1 MADNTSAVLSE
12 SVLALR
18 RRAVWFFRAV
28 LIASTLA
35 SIAGNTVHAFMQH
48 YANDEATLLA
58 AGVAM
63 VAPIVLLIMT
73 EALSISNKCQL
84 PQASAYYLA
93 LTTTLV
99 IEIIAFLMSFDALRD
114 LAARNGVRPGMAW
127 FWPLLIDIP
136 AAIAAM
142 WLLILS
148 RALSKLQP
156 TPVGLGVDQ
165 STPSTD
171 DGYEQME
178 DDEVDSGRASVV
190 AMVAPQ
196 RELATGRAY
205 ATSEADHRDDRAV
218 HAVIASNRTKQPP
231 EVVRAILA
239 LHAKGKKT
247 NDISAEFKLHHT
259 TVSRIIATAMERR
272 SAV

>member
-1 MADNTSAVLSE
+1 MADETSAVLNE

-28 LIASTLA
+28 LIAFTLA
-35 SIAGNTVHAFMQH
+35 SIAGNTLHAFMQH
-48 YANDEATLLA
+48 YGSDEATFLA

-99 IEIIAFLMSFDALRD
+99 IEVFAILMSFDALRD
-114 LAARNGVRPGMAW
+114 LAAHNGVRPSLAW

-156 TPVGLGVDQ
+156 TTLTIGPEQ
-165 STPSTD
+165 STPSGED
-171 DGYEQME
+171 SDEPIE
-178 DDEVDSGRASVV
+178 DDEADGDQSSVV

-196 RELATGRAY
+196 RELATGREQA
-205 ATSEADHRDDRAV
+205 AREVDHRAV

-231 EVVRAILA
+231 EVVRAILEV
-239 LHAKGKKT
+239 HAKGKRT
-247 NDISAEFKLHHT
+247 NEISAEVDLHHT
-259 TVSRIIATAMERR
+259 TVSRIIATAMDRR